1 MQVSDVPGR
10 RDSSGSLTR
19 PCPACGND
27 VTGGD
32 RFCGSCGGSM
42 PSLTSYL
49 PPKPTISS
57 EAIAATFDSPVVAS
71 PRPKRNVL
79 NKVVAGWIVAALLL
93 VGGAAAYLIKG
104 ASLTEAQGSIERLE
118 SRVTDFESRNA
129 KLKDEIDSLE
139 GEGTDLR
146 GENDS
151 LKTAVTDCRDAAV
164 QAQKVTTS
172 FFALAT
178 GRITVADWKSKVRA
192 ARAALGV
199 CRSEAQSN
207 GLF

>member
-10 RDSSGSLTR
+10 RDPSASFTR
-19 PCPACGND
+19 RCPACGND
-27 VTGGD
+27 VTRGD

-49 PPKPTISS
+49 PPQPVH
-57 EAIAATFDSPVVAS
+57 DSPLAVAS
-71 PRPKRNVL
+71 PRPKRSAF
-79 NKVVAGWIVAALLL
+79 NKVVAGWIVAALVLL
-93 VGGAAAYLIKG
+93 AGTAAYLIKG
-104 ASLTEAQGSIERLE
+104 ASLSEAQGSIERLE

-129 KLKDEIDSLE
+129 KLKDDIDSLK

-151 LKTAVTDCRDAAV
+151 LKRAVTDCRDAAV
-164 QAQKVTTS
+164 QMQKVTTS
-172 FFALAT
+172 FFAYAT
-178 GRITVADWKSKVRA
+178 HKITLADWKSKVKA

-207 GLF
+207 GVF

>member
-10 RDSSGSLTR
+10 REPSAPFTR
-19 PCPACGND
+19 RCPVCGTD

-32 RFCGSCGGSM
+32 RFCGSCGASM

-49 PPKPTISS
+49 PPQP
-57 EAIAATFDSPVVAS
+57 APNSPLAVAS
-71 PRPKRNVL
+71 PTPKRSAL
-79 NKVVAGWIVAALLL
+79 RKVVAGWIVAALVL
-93 VGGAAAYLIKG
+93 VAGTAAFLIKG
-104 ASLTEAQGSIERLE
+104 ASLSEAEGSIERLE

-129 KLKDEIDSLE
+129 KLRDEIDSLQ

-146 GENDS
+146 GENNS

-164 QAQKVTTS
+164 QMQKVTTS
-172 FFALAT
+172 FFAYANH
-178 GRITVADWKSKVRA
+178 RITLADWRSKVRA
-192 ARAALGV
+192 ARSALGV

>member
-1 MQVSDVPGR
+1 
-10 RDSSGSLTR
+10 
-19 PCPACGND
+19 
-27 VTGGD
+27 
-32 RFCGSCGGSM
+32 M

-49 PPKPTISS
+49 PPTPAISS
-57 EAIAATFDSPVVAS
+57 EDIATTFDSPVLAS
-71 PRPKRNVL
+71 PRPRRNAL

-93 VGGAAAYLIKG
+93 VAGAAAYLIKG
-104 ASLTEAQGSIERLE
+104 ASLSEAQGSIERLE

-164 QAQKVTTS
+164 QMQKVLAS
-172 FFALAT
+172 LYALAHKS
-178 GRITVADWKSKVRA
+178 ITLEDWRSKAIA
-192 ARAALGV
+192 ARAAIGV
-199 CRSEAQSN
+199 CKSEAQSN

>member
-10 RDSSGSLTR
+10 RDPSAPFTR
-19 PCPACGND
+19 RCPACGND
-27 VTGGD
+27 VTSGD

-49 PPKPTISS
+49 PPTP
-57 EAIAATFDSPVVAS
+57 AYDSPLAVAT
-71 PRPKRNVL
+71 PRDKRSAL
-79 NKVVAGWIVAALLL
+79 NKVIAGWIVAALVL
-93 VGGAAAYLIKG
+93 VAGTAAYLIKG
-104 ASLTEAQGSIERLE
+104 ASLSEAQASIERSE
-118 SRVTDFESRNA
+118 SRVTDLESRNA
-129 KLKDEIDSLE
+129 KLKAEIESLQ

-146 GENDS
+146 GENES
-151 LKTAVTDCRDAAV
+151 LKSAVTDCRDAAV
-164 QAQKVTTS
+164 QMRGLTAS
-172 FFALAT
+172 FFAFAT
-178 GRITVADWKSKVRA
+178 DRITFADWKSKVRA

>member
-10 RDSSGSLTR
+10 RDPSASFTR
-19 PCPACGND
+19 RCPVCGND
-27 VTGGD
+27 VAGGD

-49 PPKPTISS
+49 PPTP
-57 EAIAATFDSPVVAS
+57 AHDSPVAVAS
-71 PRPKRNVL
+71 PRPKRSAL
-79 NKVVAGWIVAALLL
+79 NKVIAGWIVAALVL
-93 VGGAAAYLIKG
+93 VAGTAAYLMKG
-104 ASLTEAQGSIERLE
+104 ASLSEAQESIERSE
-118 SRVTDFESRNA
+118 GRVTDLESRNA
-129 KLKDEIDSLE
+129 KLKDEIDSLK

-151 LKTAVTDCRDAAV
+151 LKIAVTDCRDAAV
-164 QAQKVTTS
+164 QMQKVTTS
-172 FFALAT
+172 FFAFAT
-178 GRITVADWKSKVRA
+178 ERITFAEWKSKVKA

-207 GLF
+207 GVF

>member
-1 MQVSDVPGR
+1 
-10 RDSSGSLTR
+10 
-19 PCPACGND
+19 
-27 VTGGD
+27 
-32 RFCGSCGGSM
+32 M

-49 PPKPTISS
+49 PPTPAISS
-57 EAIAATFDSPVVAS
+57 EDIATTFDSPVVAS
-71 PRPKRNVL
+71 PRPRRNAL

-104 ASLTEAQGSIERLE
+104 ASLSEAQASIERLE
-118 SRVTDFESRNA
+118 GRVTDFESRNA

-164 QAQKVTTS
+164 QMQKVTTS
-172 FFALAT
+172 FFAFAT
-178 GRITVADWKSKVRA
+178 DRITFADWKSKVQA

>member
-10 RDSSGSLTR
+10 RDPSASFTR
-19 PCPACGND
+19 RCPACGSD
-27 VTGGD
+27 VPGGD
-32 RFCGSCGGSM
+32 RSCGSCGGTM

-49 PPKPTISS
+49 PPRPTHDPPL
-57 EAIAATFDSPVVAS
+57 AVAS
-71 PRPKRNVL
+71 PRPRRSAL
-79 NKVVAGWIVAALLL
+79 NKVVAGWIVAALVLL
-93 VGGAAAYLIKG
+93 AGTAVYLIKG
-104 ASLTEAQGSIERLE
+104 ASLTEAQASIERLE
-118 SRVTDFESRNA
+118 SRGTNLESRNA
-129 KLKDEIDSLE
+129 KLMDEIDSLE

-164 QAQKVTTS
+164 QMQKVTSS
-172 FFALAT
+172 FFAFAT
-178 GRITVADWKSKVRA
+178 DRITFADWKAKVKA

>member
-10 RDSSGSLTR
+10 RDPSASFTR
-19 PCPACGND
+19 RCPACGTD
-27 VTGGD
+27 VPGGD
-32 RFCGSCGGSM
+32 RFCGSCGGTM
-42 PSLTSYL
+42 PSLTSYM
-49 PPKPTISS
+49 PPKP
-57 EAIAATFDSPVVAS
+57 AYDPPLVVAS
-71 PRPKRNVL
+71 PRPRRSAL
-79 NKVVAGWIVAALLL
+79 NKAVAGWIVAALVLL
-93 VGGAAAYLIKG
+93 AGTAAYLIKG
-104 ASLTEAQGSIERLE
+104 ASLTEAQASIERLE
-118 SRVTDFESRNA
+118 SRGTNLESRNA
-129 KLKDEIDSLE
+129 KLMDEIDSLK

-164 QAQKVTTS
+164 QMQKVTSS
-172 FFALAT
+172 FFAFAT
-178 GRITVADWKSKVRA
+178 DRITFADWKAKVKA

>member
-1 MQVSDVPGR
+1 
-10 RDSSGSLTR
+10 
-19 PCPACGND
+19 
-27 VTGGD
+27 
-32 RFCGSCGGSM
+32 M

-49 PPKPTISS
+49 PPQP
-57 EAIAATFDSPVVAS
+57 AHDPPLAVAS
-71 PRPKRNVL
+71 PRPRRSAR

-93 VGGAAAYLIKG
+93 VAGAAVYLIKG
-104 ASLTEAQGSIERLE
+104 ASLSEAQGSIERLE
-118 SRVTDFESRNA
+118 GRVTDFESRNA
-129 KLKDEIDSLE
+129 KLMDEIDSLK

-164 QAQKVTTS
+164 QMQKVTTS
-172 FFALAT
+172 FFAFAT
-178 GRITVADWKSKVRA
+178 ERITFADWRSKVRA

>member
-1 MQVSDVPGR
+1 
-10 RDSSGSLTR
+10 
-19 PCPACGND
+19 
-27 VTGGD
+27 
-32 RFCGSCGGSM
+32 
-42 PSLTSYL
+42 
-49 PPKPTISS
+49 
-57 EAIAATFDSPVVAS
+57 
-71 PRPKRNVL
+71 
-79 NKVVAGWIVAALLL
+79 
-93 VGGAAAYLIKG
+93 
-104 ASLTEAQGSIERLE
+104 
-118 SRVTDFESRNA
+118 VTDFESRNA

-164 QAQKVTTS
+164 QMQKVTAS
-172 FFALAT
+172 FFAFAT
-178 GRITVADWKSKVRA
+178 GRITLADWKSKVRT

>member
-10 RDSSGSLTR
+10 SDPSASFTR
-19 PCPACGND
+19 PCPVCGND

-32 RFCGSCGGSM
+32 RFCRSCGGSM

-49 PPKPTISS
+49 PLKP
-57 EAIAATFDSPVVAS
+57 AHDSPLAVANS
-71 PRPKRNVL
+71 RPKRSVL
-79 NKVVAGWIVAALLL
+79 NKVVVGWIVAALML
-93 VGGAAAYLIKG
+93 VAGTAAYLIRG
-104 ASLTEAQGSIERLE
+104 ASLSEAQGSIERLE

-129 KLKDEIDSLE
+129 KLKDEIDSLK
-139 GEGTDLR
+139 GESTDLR

-164 QAQKVTTS
+164 QMQKVWTS
-172 FFALAT
+172 LY
-178 GRITVADWKSKVRA
+178 GKITRTDWVSKARA

>member
-10 RDSSGSLTR
+10 RDPSASFTR
-19 PCPACGND
+19 RCPACGND
-27 VTGGD
+27 VAGGE

-42 PSLTSYL
+42 PSLVSYL
-49 PPKPTISS
+49 PPTP
-57 EAIAATFDSPVVAS
+57 AHDSPVAVAS
-71 PRPKRNVL
+71 PQPKRSAHK
-79 NKVVAGWIVAALLL
+79 KVTAGWIVAALVL
-93 VGGAAAYLIKG
+93 VAGTGAYLVRG
-104 ASLTEAQGSIERLE
+104 ASLSEAQGSIERLE
-118 SRVTDFESRNA
+118 SQVTDFESRNA
-129 KLKDEIDSLE
+129 KLKDEIDSLK

-164 QAQKVTTS
+164 QMQKVTTS
-172 FFALAT
+172 FFAFAT
-178 GRITVADWKSKVRA
+178 ERITFAEWKAKVKA

-207 GLF
+207 GVF

>member
-1 MQVSDVPGR
+1 
-10 RDSSGSLTR
+10 
-19 PCPACGND
+19 
-27 VTGGD
+27 
-32 RFCGSCGGSM
+32 M

-49 PPKPTISS
+49 PPTPAISS
-57 EAIAATFDSPVVAS
+57 EAIAATFDSPEVAS
-71 PRPKRNVL
+71 PRPRRNVL
-79 NKVVAGWIVAALLL
+79 NRAVAGWIVAALLL
-93 VGGAAAYLIKG
+93 GGGAAAYLIKG

-118 SRVTDFESRNA
+118 SRLTDFEGRTA

-164 QAQKVTTS
+164 QMQKVLASLYALAQKS
-172 FFALAT
+172 
-178 GRITVADWKSKVRA
+178 ITLKDWRSKAIA
-192 ARAALGV
+192 ARAAIGV
-199 CRSEAQSN
+199 CKSEAVSN

>member
-10 RDSSGSLTR
+10 RDPSASFSR
-19 PCPACGND
+19 RCPVCGND
-27 VTGGD
+27 VAGGD

-49 PPKPTISS
+49 PPKP
-57 EAIAATFDSPVVAS
+57 ALDSPLAVAS
-71 PRPKRNVL
+71 PQPDRSARK
-79 NKVVAGWIVAALLL
+79 KVAAGWIVAALVL
-93 VGGAAAYLIKG
+93 VAGTAAYLTRG
-104 ASLTEAQGSIERLE
+104 ASLSEAQGSIEGLE
-118 SRVTDFESRNA
+118 SRVTDLESRNA
-129 KLKDEIDSLE
+129 KLKDEIGSLNS
-139 GEGTDLR
+139 EGTNLR

-164 QAQKVTTS
+164 QMQKVFTS
-172 FFALAT
+172 LYALAHQS
-178 GRITVADWKSKVRA
+178 ITLEDWRA
-192 ARAALGV
+192 KLRGARETLGV

>member
-10 RDSSGSLTR
+10 SDPSASFTR
-19 PCPACGND
+19 RCPVCGND

-32 RFCGSCGGSM
+32 RFCRSCGGSM

-49 PPKPTISS
+49 PQKP
-57 EAIAATFDSPVVAS
+57 AHDSPLAVANS
-71 PRPKRNVL
+71 RPKRSAL
-79 NKVVAGWIVAALLL
+79 NKVVVGWIVAALML
-93 VGGAAAYLIKG
+93 VAGTAAYLIRG
-104 ASLTEAQGSIERLE
+104 ASLSEAQGSIERLE

-129 KLKDEIDSLE
+129 KLKDEIDSLK
-139 GEGTDLR
+139 GESTDLR

-164 QAQKVTTS
+164 QMQKVTTS
-172 FFALAT
+172 FFAFAT
-178 GRITVADWKSKVRA
+178 DRITFVDWKSRVRA